1 MFKLKGICYG
11 LLLLF
16 TVTGYGN
23 MKILSLYTVN
33 YSPDTP
39 VINGKLNDGCWGKAE
54 VSSTY
59 YVYNRM
65 LPKPGQLN
73 SELKMLWNER
83 GLYLGITNYERNMS
97 AVRAKYTARDD
108 INLWRDDCGE
118 IYFDPAG
125 NGVGFTKFIINAI
138 GTIADQRRID
148 AAVTLTDW
156 SAAGVQV
163 ATSQDADA
171 WYIEAF
177 FPWNDLGKIAEPG
190 DLWRFCHVRYAWS
203 SGKFVGATSSVGGSY
218 TKPENFGFIY
228 FAQDTQ
234 PGIEDISAVLK
245 AKANPPWNLPI
256 NDGLLS
262 YNGSETS
269 FKKLAAIYSDHYAA
283 AQKLLKQ
290 PVFGAN
296 QGNPKVKQLKQR
308 FTELKA
314 VGGQDFSRLR
324 KLIKF
329 SGELDE
335 LYWKLKLKDLVEN
348 N

>member
-1 MFKLKGICYG
+1 M
-11 LLLLF
+11 
-16 TVTGYGN
+16 
-23 MKILSLYTVN
+23 
-33 YSPDTP
+33 
-39 VINGKLNDGCWGKAE
+39 
-54 VSSTY
+54 
-59 YVYNRM
+59 
-65 LPKPGQLN
+65 
-73 SELKMLWNER
+73 
-83 GLYLGITNYERNMS
+83 
-97 AVRAKYTARDD
+97 
-108 INLWRDDCGE
+108 
-118 IYFDPAG
+118 
-125 NGVGFTKFIINAI
+125 
-138 GTIADQRRID
+138 
-148 AAVTLTDW
+148 
-156 SAAGVQV
+156 
-163 ATSQDADA
+163 
-171 WYIEAF
+171 
-177 FPWNDLGKIAEPG
+177 GKIAEPG

>member
-177 FPWNDLGKIAEPG
+177 SPG
-190 DLWRFCHVRYAWS
+190 MTWE
-203 SGKFVGATSSVGGSY
+203 K
-218 TKPENFGFIY
+218 
-228 FAQDTQ
+228 
-234 PGIEDISAVLK
+234 
-245 AKANPPWNLPI
+245 
-256 NDGLLS
+256 
-262 YNGSETS
+262 
-269 FKKLAAIYSDHYAA
+269 
-283 AQKLLKQ
+283 
-290 PVFGAN
+290 
-296 QGNPKVKQLKQR
+296 
-308 FTELKA
+308 
-314 VGGQDFSRLR
+314 
-324 KLIKF
+324 
-329 SGELDE
+329 
-335 LYWKLKLKDLVEN
+335 
-348 N
+348 